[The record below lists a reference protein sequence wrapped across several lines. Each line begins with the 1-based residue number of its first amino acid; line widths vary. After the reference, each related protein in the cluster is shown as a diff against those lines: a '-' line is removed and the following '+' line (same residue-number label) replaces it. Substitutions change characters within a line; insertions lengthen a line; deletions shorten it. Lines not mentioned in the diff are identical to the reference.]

1 MGAMVAHPP
10 PPVVE
15 SVMATAAPQQW
26 YERPLTHR
34 DLDDLPEDDGVRYEV
49 IDGELYMA
57 PFPFISH
64 QQVAT
69 ALGAILWAYLKEHP
83 IGRVF
88 TSNTKVVLGEPTGV
102 GPDVVYVS
110 RANMGTV
117 RKDGIYGP
125 PDLMVEVTS
134 SKPNLDRVV
143 KYRKYASSG
152 VRNYWIIDPD
162 ARTVDVFELRA
173 KRYKRVAAVKDDETF
188 ATALFPGL
196 VIPLA
201 ELWG

>member
-1 MGAMVAHPP
+1 
-10 PPVVE
+10 
-15 SVMATAAPQQW
+15 MATAAPQQW

-34 DLDDLPEDDGVRYEV
+34 DLDDLPEDDGIRYEV
-49 IDGELYMA
+49 MNGELYMS
-57 PFPFISH
+57 PFPFIPH
-64 QQVAT
+64 QRAAT
-69 ALGAILWAYLKEHP
+69 RLLLCLGMYLEDHP
-83 IGRVF
+83 IGEVF
-88 TSNTKVVLGEPTGV
+88 ESNTKVVLGAPTGV
-102 GPDVVYVS
+102 GPDLVYVS

-117 RKDGIYGP
+117 QEDGIYGP

-162 ARTVDVFELRA
+162 ERTLDVFELRG
-173 KRYKRVAAVKDDETF
+173 KRYKKVAALKDKETF
-188 ATALFPGL
+188 APALFPGL

-201 ELWG
+201 KLWG